1 MPRAVCQGL
10 CIGRFVIFL
19 CLVTPTLY
27 FTKCSIGKNFQLSE
41 ICEDKM
47 NKNLLENLR
56 GHGHIH
62 KNYELSLTQP
72 T

>member
-1 MPRAVCQGL
+1 MSGP
-10 CIGRFVIFL
+10 CIGQLVIFL
-19 CLVTPTLY
+19 CLVTPTLC
-27 FTKCSIGKNFQLSE
+27 FTKCSIGKSFQLSE

-47 NKNLLENLR
+47 NKNLLLENLR

-62 KNYELSLTQP
+62 KTYELSLTQP